1 MIICPL
7 CEHQQL
13 QGDECDSCGKK
24 LQAPRPVAV
33 AVAPLLELEQTQIA
47 GGRAAVAT
55 EVVPELELTRQRAG
69 PDLPPQSV
77 PDLAPT
83 HIDKAALAS
92 VPVEQ
97 MPDMDTGRAEDD
109 GVRTMAP
116 IGPVVCR
123 YCRNVQSE
131 GMVCDKCGMRL
142 PRARMDAPAQ
152 AHGAKKGEDTGWINC
167 PRCSTPNRPGRS
179 CATCGAKLE
188 SEA

>member
-1 MIICPL
+1 M
-7 CEHQQL
+7 

-33 AVAPLLELEQTQIA
+33 AVTALPELEQTQLA
-47 GGRAAVAT
+47 GGRAPVAT
-55 EVVPELELTRQRAG
+55 EVVPELELTRQKVG
-69 PDLPPQSV
+69 PDLPAQVV
-77 PDLAPT
+77 PDLDPT
-83 HIDKAALAS
+83 RMDKAALAA
-92 VPVEQ
+92 VPVGPMQEI
-97 MPDMDTGRAEDD
+97 DTGRAEDD

-123 YCRNVQSE
+123 YCRNVQAE

-142 PRARMDAPAQ
+142 PRARLDAPAQ
-152 AHGAKKGEDTGWINC
+152 AHGARKGDDSGWVSC

-188 SEA
+188 AET

>member
-33 AVAPLLELEQTQIA
+33 AVAPLPELEQTQIA

-55 EVVPELELTRQRAG
+55 EVVPELELTRQRSG
-69 PDLPPQSV
+69 PDLPPQVV

-83 HIDKAALAS
+83 HLDKSALAA
-92 VPVEQ
+92 VPVAQ
-97 MPDMDTGRAEDD
+97 MPDIDTGRAEDD

-123 YCRNVQSE
+123 YCRNVQAE
-131 GMVCDKCGMRL
+131 GLLCDKCGMRL
-142 PRARMDAPAQ
+142 PRAKLDVPAQ
-152 AHGAKKGEDTGWINC
+152 ARASGGDGTNWVSG
-167 PRCSTPNRPGRS
+167 PRCSTPNRPGRPG
-179 CATCGAKLE
+179 ATCGTKLV